1 MPTIYEMAQY
11 LLERNYFIATLSP
24 ERIFYYYNQLMMAQ

>member
-11 LLERNYFIATLSP
+11 LLERNYFIATLDT
-24 ERIFYYYNQLMMAQ
+24 EAIVYYYNQVMSRQ

>member
-11 LLERNYFIATLSP
+11 LLERNYFIGGLTDEA
-24 ERIFYYYNQLMMAQ
+24 IVYYYNQVMSRQ